1 MDKALLKKFAF
12 FIATVIL
19 IMTLFV
25 VQTTVSYM
33 LYLYEMGMPVDLNV
47 FLSAVGSDLIGMNF
61 HGVLPPIII
70 VIFVVLGVAF
80 FVAHLILR
88 WISLEKK
95 YFYAFAGA
103 SGMFTLVTLF
113 PALTYDLE
121 MYRGALSLLG
131 KGYLT
136 ATGALGGYI
145 FGLNLQRQS

>member
-1 MDKALLKKFAF
+1 MLKKFIIFVA
-12 FIATVIL
+12 IVIL
-19 IMTLFV
+19 VMTLFI
-25 VQTTVSYM
+25 VQTTSSYM
-33 LYLYEMGMPVDLNV
+33 LYLYQMGMPVDLKV
-47 FLSAVGSDLIGMNF
+47 FFLAVWTDLIGMNF
-61 HGVLPPIII
+61 HGILPPIAL

-80 FVAHLILR
+80 FVAHLILKR
-88 WISLEKK
+88 ISVQKK

-103 SGMFTLVTLF
+103 SGMLALVTLF

-145 FGLNLQRQS
+145 FGLNLSRKS

>member
-1 MDKALLKKFAF
+1 MNKTLLKKFAI

-61 HGVLPPIII
+61 RGVLPPIII
-70 VIFVVLGVAF
+70 VFFVVLGVAF

-88 WISLEKK
+88 RISLEKK

-121 MYRGALSLLG
+121 MYRGALTLLG

>member
-1 MDKALLKKFAF
+1 
-12 FIATVIL
+12 
-19 IMTLFV
+19 MTLFV
-25 VQTTVSYM
+25 IQTTASYIQ
-33 LYLYEMGMPVDLNV
+33 YLYQMGMPVDFSV
-47 FLSAVGSDLIGMNF
+47 FLSAVWSDLIGMNF
-61 HGVLPPIII
+61 HGVLPPIAL
-70 VIFVVLGVAF
+70 VISVVLGVAF
-80 FVAHLILR
+80 LVAHLILKR
-88 WISLEKK
+88 IPVEKK

-145 FGLNLQRQS
+145 FGLNLPRQS

>member
-1 MDKALLKKFAF
+1 MLKKFAI

-25 VQTTVSYM
+25 VQTTASYM

-61 HGVLPPIII
+61 RGVLPPIII

-88 WISLEKK
+88 RISLEKK

-121 MYRGALSLLG
+121 MYRGALTLLG

>member
-1 MDKALLKKFAF
+1 LKKTFAT
-12 FIATVIL
+12 FIAIVIL

-25 VQTTVSYM
+25 IQTTLSYM
-33 LYLYEMGMPVDLNV
+33 QYLYQMGMPVDLSV

-61 HGVLPPIII
+61 RGLLPPIIL

-88 WISLEKK
+88 RISLEKK

-103 SGMFTLVTLF
+103 SGMLTLVTLF
-113 PALTYDLE
+113 PVLTFDLE
-121 MYRGALSLLG
+121 MYRGALTLLG

>member
-1 MDKALLKKFAF
+1 MDKTLLKKFAI

-25 VQTTVSYM
+25 VQTTASYM

-61 HGVLPPIII
+61 RGVLPPIII

-88 WISLEKK
+88 RISLEKK

-121 MYRGALSLLG
+121 MYRGALTLLG

-145 FGLNLQRQS
+145 FGLNLSSKS

>member
-1 MDKALLKKFAF
+1 MDKILLKKFAI

-25 VQTTVSYM
+25 VQTTASYM

-61 HGVLPPIII
+61 RGVLPPIII
-70 VIFVVLGVAF
+70 VIFVVLGFAF

-88 WISLEKK
+88 RISLEKK

-121 MYRGALSLLG
+121 MYRGALTLVG

>member
-1 MDKALLKKFAF
+1 MVKTLLKQFAIF
-12 FIATVIL
+12 NAIVIL

-25 VQTTVSYM
+25 VQTTASYM
-33 LYLYEMGMPVDLNV
+33 LYLYQMGMPIDLSV

-61 HGVLPPIII
+61 HGILPPIFF

-80 FVAHLILR
+80 FAAHLILR
-88 WISLEKK
+88 RISLEKK

-121 MYRGALSLLG
+121 MYRGALTLLG

-145 FGLNLQRQS
+145 FGLNLPRQS

>member
-1 MDKALLKKFAF
+1 MAENLLKKFTIFVA
-12 FIATVIL
+12 IVIL
-19 IMTLFV
+19 VMTLFI
-25 VQTTVSYM
+25 VQTTSSYM
-33 LYLYEMGMPVDLNV
+33 LYLYQMGMPVDLKA
-47 FLSAVGSDLIGMNF
+47 FLLAVWTDLIGMNF
-61 HGVLPPIII
+61 HGILPPIAL

-80 FVAHLILR
+80 LVAHLILKR
-88 WISLEKK
+88 ISVEKK

-103 SGMFTLVTLF
+103 SGMLTLVTLF

-145 FGLNLQRQS
+145 FGLNLPRQS

>member
-1 MDKALLKKFAF
+1 MLKKFSTFVA
-12 FIATVIL
+12 IVIL
-19 IMTLFV
+19 VMTLFI
-25 VQTTVSYM
+25 VQTTSSYM

-61 HGVLPPIII
+61 RAVLPPIII

-80 FVAHLILR
+80 LVAHLILKR
-88 WISLEKK
+88 ISVEKK

-113 PALTYDLE
+113 PPLVYDLE
-121 MYRGALSLLG
+121 MYRGALTLLG